1 MMTDLSL
8 LAGAEPGSTSPV
20 RATGAKIAN
29 DSMDT

>member
-1 MMTDLSL
+1 MTDLGV
-8 LAGAEPGSTSPV
+8 LAGAEPGSTSLK